1 MRSCLPMFRT
11 NSERSASFPLY
22 AKIALCCPNQNKSSL
37 KIKIKNTQKTQLHL
51 VYFTVQMNLS
61 PMGNQSTFFPFG
73 KSEQLF
79 SPMGNQSN
87 LFPMGNE
94 SNFFPMG
101 NQSSFFPM
109 GNQSNLFSFGKSE
122 QLFPYGKSE
131 QLLPYGKS
139 EQLFLPMGNQ
149 SSFFPMGNQSR
160 AAFSLWEIRAGKS
173 EQLLPYVK
181 SEQLFPYVKQS
192 SFSPCEIRAA
202 FSLCEI
208 RAGKSEQL
216 FPYVKSEQL
225 FPYVKSEQ
233 GNQSSFFPMWNQSSF
248 PWERKCWLTLDN
260 QLGPGGGCAG
270 HVDSRALEPGRVA
283 HWGVG
288 HVQRG
293 TAAGRVNPEITSS
306 ALFGSVL

>member
-109 GNQSNLFSFGKSE
+109 GNQS
-122 QLFPYGKSE
+122 
-131 QLLPYGKS
+131 
-139 EQLFLPMGNQ
+139 
-149 SSFFPMGNQSR
+149 R

-181 SEQLFPYVKQS
+181 SEQLFPD
-192 SFSPCEIRAA
+192 
-202 FSLCEI
+202 
-208 RAGKSEQL
+208 
-216 FPYVKSEQL
+216 
-225 FPYVKSEQ
+225 VKSEQ